1 MQLQHHVVSKRFA
14 LTLLTTALCACG
26 GGADLNQQDATS
38 MAPPPSATS
47 TTAPAI
53 NVPIEF
59 SDTRNSFVIMPTATG
74 FEVRKK
80 FGPGSPVAV
89 SRQAIL
95 KFSDVT
101 VRLGIGEQSKTIPA
115 DDLRTLIELYI
126 AFFNRVPD
134 AEGLGYWIGEVKAG
148 MTIDQLASNFY
159 GAAVQRP
166 NLTGYSATM
175 SNADFVKIIYKNVLG
190 RSGDKAPP
198 QDDVNYWAGELDSGR
213 STKGALVKS
222 MLDSAHSFVGHAEW
236 GWVPQLLDNKIA
248 VGKYFAVE
256 HGLGYIDPNDSI
268 SKGMDI
274 AGKVSATSTE
284 AARTLMNVSDTSF
297 NLLGTSASGSGV
309 GDSRNCLNPDLYR
322 QGVSH
327 YTEMTSDIRSTG
339 TSERFAVTYKA
350 NGNVNF
356 KGQSAQEI
364 VADTLLLSG
373 QSAGVVSQVKTYVAI
388 GSNEVVTYGSILS
401 VKLNNTVNYEVT
413 NTMTPPERM
422 PYALVIN
429 QPYRQ
434 TTSVKMEITGNT
446 MSFPE
451 TTSTETTTFLGVES
465 VSVPAGTF
473 NACKLQSIGT
483 SNGFDTYSYAWYVAE
498 GDLRGMVAKVD
509 SGDSVTVATKMS
521 VNR

>member
-1 MQLQHHVVSKRFA
+1 MQFQHHVVSKRFA

-26 GGADLNQQDATS
+26 GGADLNQQDAKS
-38 MAPPPSATS
+38 MAPPPTGIS

-53 NVPIEF
+53 NIPIEF
-59 SDTRNSFVIMPTATG
+59 NDTRNSFVIMPTATG

-80 FGPGSPVAV
+80 FGPSSPVAV

-101 VRLGIGEQSKTIPA
+101 VRVGMGEQSKTIPA

-134 AEGLGYWIGEVKAG
+134 AEGLGYWIGEVKRG
-148 MTIDQLASNFY
+148 MTIDELASNFY

-166 NLTGYSATM
+166 SLTGYSDTM

-198 QDDVNYWAGELDSGR
+198 KADVDYWAGELDSGFR
-213 STKGALVKS
+213 TKGALVKI
-222 MLDSAHSFVGHAEW
+222 MLESAHKFVGHAEW

-248 VGKYFAVE
+248 VGKYFAIE

-268 SKGMDI
+268 SKGMEI

-284 AARTLMNVSDTSF
+284 AARTLMNVSDTNF

-309 GDSRNCLNPDLYR
+309 GDSRNCLNPDLYK

-356 KGQSAQEI
+356 KGQTAQEI
-364 VADTLLLSG
+364 VADTLLLTG
-373 QSAGVVSQVKTYVAI
+373 QSAGVVSQVKSYVTI
-388 GSNEVVTYGSILS
+388 GSNEVITYGSILS

-429 QPYRQ
+429 QPYSQ
-434 TTSVKMEITGNT
+434 TTSVKMEITGNP
-446 MSFPE
+446 MDFPV
-451 TTSTETTTFLGVES
+451 TTSTDTTTFLGVES

-473 NACKLQSIGT
+473 NACKLQSIDK
-483 SNGFDTYSYAWYVAE
+483 SNGFDTYSYAWYIAE